1 MGESDF
7 VGGQEGMEEGM
18 QGQKEVGIRAKL
30 LCTFGPANVR
40 SNLDVNR
47 GNRMPQ

>member
-18 QGQKEVGIRAKL
+18 QGQKEVGIRA
-30 LCTFGPANVR
+30 N
-40 SNLDVNR
+40 
-47 GNRMPQ
+47 GNGNKPMRTEMPI